1 MSDQQ
6 ITITSQPE
14 ANAAVVGQTI
24 ATTRLDH
31 ITRWQ
36 PGQSGNPHGK
46 KPGTRNAAA
55 LAVERALEIEA
66 EQLGRKVIELAMA
79 GNVAALRM
87 CMERLTPKL
96 RTRAK
101 PTEVD
106 IPVVAQP
113 SDLPAAF
120 SAVVQATAR
129 GEITSEEA
137 KDLADVLEMKR
148 KSFETIELE
157 QRMVILEK
165 IASRDRRAL

>member
-1 MSDQQ
+1 MSDQHT
-6 ITITSQPE
+6 TITSQPE
-14 ANAAVVGQTI
+14 ANAATVGQMI

-31 ITRWQ
+31 MTRWQ
-36 PGQSGNPHGK
+36 PGQSGNPSGK
-46 KPGTRNAAA
+46 KPGTRNAAT
-55 LAVERALEIEA
+55 LAVERALETEA
-66 EQLGRKVIELAMA
+66 DQLGRKVIEMAKA

-87 CMERLTPKL
+87 CLERLAPRLRVRAQPTP
-96 RTRAK
+96 
-101 PTEVD
+101 VD
-106 IPVVAQP
+106 IPDVVQP

-137 KDLADVLEMKR
+137 KDLAEVLEMKR
-148 KSFETIELE
+148 KAFETIELE